1 MKKYCTLAGAER
13 TKRSIASQLA
23 IPLPGPFDDFLIDAD
38 AATLQV
44 SLGSSTT
51 EARTAV
57 AFMMTGVSVAGGEG
71 VEASVV
77 TGTSDGEGVDVL
89 ALRGAMSFR
98 ERRENL

>member
-23 IPLPGPFDDFLIDAD
+23 IPLPRPFDDFLIDD

-44 SLGSSTT
+44 SLGSSSTK
-51 EARTAV
+51 ARTAV